1 MSNQE
6 FLKIQAELD
15 AAGKLSIIRKV
26 DKKQYN
32 LIVNYEIVL
41 IRKQRRS
48 LKNHII
54 KLHAKEC
61 PESKLIVKKNEAEV
75 L

>member
-6 FLKIQAELD
+6 FLKIQSELD
-15 AAGKLSIIRKV
+15 QAGKFTAIRKV

-41 IRKQRRS
+41 TRKQRRS

-61 PESKLIVKKNEAEV
+61 PESLLIVKQNETEV